1 MEEDGAASVRVDKR
15 KSTLPGIRKLVS
27 SVNSEEL
34 KLSISGI
41 FDRLG
46 GGVLE
51 NKGLPGVVQPFPLHS
66 AKTVTWWG
74 RKWG

>member
-41 FDRLG
+41 FDRLVVV
-46 GGVLE
+46 GGV
-51 NKGLPGVVQPFPLHS
+51 
-66 AKTVTWWG
+66 T
-74 RKWG
+74 RK